1 MYSIIEQSYIPNR
14 RLYMLSENELF
25 EYYINKNM
33 TLKDISNISGY
44 AESTIATHLNK
55 YKIKKRDYGL
65 FGSKREK
72 LIDDKLLIKL
82 FDSGKTYKEIGL
94 ELGLDRN
101 TVARK
106 LKKINKSRNKI
117 IPIGMKFGGLT
128 VISKPISI
136 SGKRL
141 YECKCDCGKIKKC
154 FSTRLLDGR
163 NTSCGCLMLSHLKH
177 EFTDNVDNYNK
188 DNNITNFIMNR
199 IIWNARRR
207 NLDFNLTKEYLQKL
221 FEQQNKRCIYTN
233 IEIKIP
239 FRANTILDYYGL
251 DKISN
256 LASLDRID
264 STKGY
269 VVGNVQWVL
278 SEINIMKN
286 DLPNEKFLDLCRK
299 VADKI

>member
-1 MYSIIEQSYIPNR
+1 MGI
-14 RLYMLSENELF
+14 LSVFLVQC
-25 EYYINKNM
+25 NKE
-33 TLKDISNISGY
+33 SG
-44 AESTIATHLNK
+44 NK
-55 YKIKKRDYGL
+55 G
-65 FGSKREK
+65 
-72 LIDDKLLIKL
+72 
-82 FDSGKTYKEIGL
+82 
-94 ELGLDRN
+94 
-101 TVARK
+101 
-106 LKKINKSRNKI
+106 I
-117 IPIGMKFGGLT
+117 IPERKEEIKSLT
-128 VISKPISI
+128 K
-136 SGKRL
+136 
-141 YECKCDCGKIKKC
+141 E
-154 FSTRLLDGR
+154 
-163 NTSCGCLMLSHLKH
+163 
-177 EFTDNVDNYNK
+177 
-188 DNNITNFIMNR
+188 
-199 IIWNARRR
+199 
-207 NLDFNLTKEYLQKL
+207 DFNLTKEYLQKL